1 MEEIAKQ
8 TGPLTHKKSL
18 FEHFIEIMGW
28 LQIVASPFLATSIIG
43 AIIYFSKP
51 NTARLIIAIA
61 IVLFGLILGIVWAT
75 KIWRTKGTTHFMSG
89 IMATPDLD
97 NKEDVPN

>member
-1 MEEIAKQ
+1 MEETTKQ
-8 TGPLTHKKSL
+8 TDSLTHKKSL
-18 FEHFIEIMGW
+18 FGRFIEIIGW
-28 LQIVASPFLATSIIG
+28 LQIVASPFLAASIVG

-51 NTARLIIAIA
+51 NPARLIIAIA
-61 IVLFGLILGIVWAT
+61 IVLFGLITGIVWAT
-75 KIWRTKGTTHFMSG
+75 KIWRTKRTTHFMSG